1 MVAITLEKKSEK
13 ESNKM
18 NTKTKFLLI
27 LAAVVWL
34 IVGAVAEL
42 IHDVEVTSYDDYRG
56 AMDQ

>member
-1 MVAITLEKKSEK
+1 
-13 ESNKM
+13 M

-27 LAAVVWL
+27 FAAVVWL

-42 IHDVEVTSYDDYRG
+42 IHDGEVTSYDDYRG